1 MEETISAAPGLPCCP
16 RWNQQTLTFGE
27 ALLRCVSCSGRAQ
40 SDVFQD
46 LSGERVYGQLGTVNS
61 LPRNCPWNFKTLSP
75 SVWALPATLG
85 PLLNAYGAG
94 VRSEGPLGGYTVS
107 LHPSVTA
114 GNGRRRADRTR
125 ALPSP
130 RALARPPAVHSPCS
144 LPFLGAGVRPSTGPK
159 QPEVEL

>member
-27 ALLRCVSCSGRAQ
+27 ALLRCVSCSGRAK

-61 LPRNCPWNFKTLSP
+61 LPRNCPWNFNTVSLCLGTS
-75 SVWALPATLG
+75 ATLG
-85 PLLNAYGAG
+85 LLLNAYGAG
-94 VRSEGPLGGYTVS
+94 LRSEGSLEGYTVS

-114 GNGRRRADRTR
+114 GNGRRSADRTW
-125 ALPSP
+125 ALLLP
-130 RALARPPAVHSPCS
+130 RALARPPAVHSPHS